1 MNPMQGHYDIL
12 TVLLSFLIAATSSY
26 SALTLVNRIPHRART
41 HTTIWLAAAASVM
54 GVGIWSMH
62 FIGMLAYKIE
72 PSFQYA
78 PLMTAFSLLAAVL
91 ACYAAFYFT
100 SAERVTILRI
110 VCSSLLLGGGI
121 TVMHYSGMV
130 AIEEPW
136 TLSYNPFMAGL
147 SVLIAVIASFAALG
161 MLRIFRDLPH
171 FSLWK
176 LACALV
182 MGIAVCGMHY
192 TGMAAVSVSL
202 DHTYGVQTHI
212 EHAGSSSG
220 FLLSAVV
227 IGAMMIMGVSWVALV
242 FDKRVL
248 QRIAFHDS
256 LTGLPNRQ
264 RFMHDFDKTLA
275 SFTEGFILFI
285 DFDRFKTIN
294 DSLGHDAGDQ
304 FIREVAGRLTASM
317 GPNRSIFR
325 FGGDEFVIVSPG
337 SRQDAEELADLLLLT
352 VREPF
357 HLEESEFMISA
368 SIGISLAP
376 QHGSNRTALFR
387 AAEMAMYTA
396 KAAGKGRYNV
406 YDEQT
411 NASTQRRL
419 ELEKGLRKAM
429 RLNEFT
435 LHYQPKWDAE
445 ASKLIGLEALLR
457 WEHGKLGPISPAEF
471 IPIAEE
477 TGMIVGI
484 TRWVLKEVCRQ
495 NHAWQQEGLPKVCV
509 SVNMSLRIFESGAL
523 EEMVRDALRVSGM
536 DPADLELEITESIAM
551 QDVEGTI
558 DQLNAVKSFGIRI
571 SMDDFG
577 TGYSSLGNLDRIPID
592 TLKIDQLFIRQSS
605 VPSKQAIISTIIAM
619 AGHLKLDVVA
629 EGVETAEQ
637 IDFLKSRGCNV
648 MQGYFYGKPMH
659 PLALREWML
668 AS

>member
-1 MNPMQGHYDIL
+1 MNPMHGHYDTL
-12 TVLLSFLIAATSSY
+12 TVVMSFLIAAISSY
-26 SALTLVNRIPHRART
+26 SALTLVNRITYRARP
-41 HTTIWLAAAASVM
+41 HTSVWLAAAAGVM

-72 PSFQYA
+72 PSFQYE
-78 PLMTAFSLLAAVL
+78 PFMTVFSLLAAVF
-91 ACYAAFYFT
+91 ACYAAFYLT
-100 SAERVTILRI
+100 STERITLLRI
-110 VCSSLLLGGGI
+110 ACSSLLLGGGI
-121 TVMHYSGMV
+121 TVMHYSGML
-130 AIEEPW
+130 AIEAPW
-136 TLSYNPFMAGL
+136 KLSYDPLMWWL
-147 SVLIAVIASFAALG
+147 SVLIAVIASFAALV
-161 MLRIFRDLPH
+161 MLRIFRGLPH

-176 LACALV
+176 LSCALV

-192 TGMAAVSVSL
+192 TGMAGARVTL
-202 DHTYGVQTHI
+202 DHASGLSAHV
-212 EHAGSSSG
+212 EHTGRSG
-220 FLLSAVV
+220 DYLLSAVV
-227 IGAMMIMGVSWVALV
+227 IGAMLIMGISWAALV

-275 SFTEGFILFI
+275 SFAEGFILFI

-304 FIREVAGRLTASM
+304 FITEVAGRLKASI
-317 GPNRSIFR
+317 GPNQAVFR
-325 FGGDEFVIVSPG
+325 FGGDEFVIVSSG
-337 SRQDAEELADLLLLT
+337 SRQEAEQLADRLLHA

-376 QHGSNRTALFR
+376 QHGSDRTALFR

-411 NASTQRRL
+411 NVSTQRRL

-435 LHYQPKWDAE
+435 IHYQPKWDAK
-445 ASKLIGLEALLR
+445 ASKLTGLEALLR

-484 TRWVLKEVCRQ
+484 TRWVLKEVCMQ
-495 NHAWQQEGLPKVCV
+495 NHAWQAEGLPKVCV
-509 SVNMSLRIFESGAL
+509 SVNMSLRVFESGAL
-523 EEMVRDALRVSGM
+523 EEMVRDALRISSM

-558 DQLNAVKSFGIRI
+558 VQLNAVKSFGVRI

-592 TLKIDQLFIRQSS
+592 TLKIDQLFIRQSG

-619 AGHLKLDVVA
+619 AAHLKLDVVA

-659 PLALREWML
+659 PHALREWML

>member
-26 SALTLVNRIPHRART
+26 SALTLVNRIPYRT
-41 HTTIWLAAAASVM
+41 RPHTTVWLTAAASVM

-100 SAERVTILRI
+100 SAEHVTMLRI
-110 VCSSLLLGGGI
+110 ASSSLLLGGGI
-121 TVMHYSGMV
+121 TVMHYSGML

-136 TLSYNPFMAGL
+136 LLSYDPYMVGL

-176 LACALV
+176 LACAFV
-182 MGIAVCGMHY
+182 MGVAVCGMHY

-202 DHTYGVQTHI
+202 DHTYGVQAHI
-212 EHAGSSSG
+212 EHAGSSSDY
-220 FLLSAVV
+220 LLSAVV

-275 SFTEGFILFI
+275 SFTEGYILFI

-304 FIREVAGRLTASM
+304 FIREVAGRLTMSI
-317 GPNRSIFR
+317 GPNQAIFR
-325 FGGDEFVIVSPG
+325 FGGDEFVIVSSG
-337 SRQDAEELADLLLLT
+337 SRQDAEELADRLLLT

-411 NASTQRRL
+411 NVSTQRRL

-445 ASKLIGLEALLR
+445 ASKLTGLEALLR

-509 SVNMSLRIFESGAL
+509 SVNMSLRVFESGAL

-558 DQLNAVKSFGIRI
+558 VQLNAVKSLGVRV

-619 AGHLKLDVVA
+619 AGHLKLSVVA